1 MRQAFVCLLLLGATC
16 LAQAQTEPRGAEAV
30 RQTRE
35 RIAADR
41 TRIAEVLAEQ
51 ERGCYQ
57 RFAVNDCLRE
67 ARRQQRDALAVL
79 RREEIA
85 LNAEERR
92 RREAERVKRLQARQA
107 EAAAAPAS
115 AAKP

>member
-1 MRQAFVCLLLLGATC
+1 MRQAIVCLLLLGAAC
-16 LAQAQTEPRGAEAV
+16 LAQAQGGPRDAEAV
-30 RQTRE
+30 SQARE

-41 TRIAEVLAEQ
+41 ARIAEVLAEQ
-51 ERGCYQ
+51 ERRCYQ

-67 ARRQQRDALAVL
+67 ARRQQREALAVL

-85 LNAEERR
+85 LNAEDRR
-92 RREAERVKRLQARQA
+92 RREAERVQRLQAR
-107 EAAAAPAS
+107 EAAAAAS

>member
-1 MRQAFVCLLLLGATC
+1 MKQAIVCLLLLGATC
-16 LAQAQTEPRGAEAV
+16 CLAQAQVAPGEAEAV
-30 RQTRE
+30 RQSRE

-41 TRIAEVLAEQ
+41 ARIAEVFAEQ
-51 ERGCYQ
+51 QRGCYQ

-67 ARRQQRDALAVL
+67 ARRQQREALAVL

-85 LNAEERR
+85 VNAEERR
-92 RREAERVKRLQARQA
+92 RREAERVKRLQAR
-107 EAAAAPAS
+107 EATAPAS

>member
-1 MRQAFVCLLLLGATC
+1 MRQAIVCLLLFGATC
-16 LAQAQTEPRGAEAV
+16 LAQAQVAPGEAEAV
-30 RQTRE
+30 RQARE

-41 TRIAEVLAEQ
+41 ARIAEVFAEQ
-51 ERGCYQ
+51 QRGCYQ

-67 ARRQQRDALAVL
+67 ARRQQREALAVL

-92 RREAERVKRLQARQA
+92 RREAERMQRLQAR
-107 EAAAAPAS
+107 EAAAPAS